1 MPDVLSK
8 KTYRNLG
15 NLSRYSNSPY
25 YYNSRDNKY
34 VYGFS
39 KRINPN
45 TAYTVHTVKRGDSI
59 DSIALYYY
67 NNPTYYWMICD
78 FNFIDDPFVELTEGQ
93 KIKVPTFSAVT
104 FD

>member
-45 TAYTVHTVKRGDSI
+45 TAYTVHTVK
-59 DSIALYYY
+59 
-67 NNPTYYWMICD
+67 
-78 FNFIDDPFVELTEGQ
+78 
-93 KIKVPTFSAVT
+93 
-104 FD
+104 

>member
-8 KTYRNLG
+8 KTYKNFG

-25 YYNSRDNKY
+25 YYNSVDNKY

-45 TAYTVHTVKRGDSI
+45 TAYTVHTVKRGESI

-67 NNPTYYWMICD
+67 NNPTYFWIICD
-78 FNFIDDPFVELTEGQ
+78 FNRVLDPFAEPVEGTTLYIPIISDIE
-93 KIKVPTFSAVT
+93 FE
-104 FD
+104 